1 VTITPDHSAEPVQ
14 DEGVSPRTAAALHEA
29 MNRLLA
35 GRPQRTD
42 GRLVKD
48 NLWKE
53 AGVSRATMN
62 RAHHVMVDWDTRV
75 TECGGMTPG
84 EARKNDELTQLRA
97 KLADRTRECTLL
109 NLCRSKSHRR
119 W

>member
-48 NLWKE
+48 NLWKKPASAE
-53 AGVSRATMN
+53 
-62 RAHHVMVDWDTRV
+62 
-75 TECGGMTPG
+75 PP
-84 EARKNDELTQLRA
+84 
-97 KLADRTRECTLL
+97 
-109 NLCRSKSHRR
+109 
-119 W
+119 